1 MTDGAVAYQMSKE
14 KDKLFLNL
22 HIFDMIETFK
32 GKIIKVFKN
41 HSLPRWLVFL
51 IDSGTVF
58 FSFLFAFLLRYNFE
72 VYIFDISIVFR
83 QAFLVSVVYAIFIL
97 VFKSYSG
104 MIRHTTIRDTYKI
117 IIANFS
123 ALVVLFFLTLLSR
136 QFEWSTIFNIPLS
149 ILLIHTGAVTILLFF
164 FRVFVKI
171 FYEFASSSSHDRK
184 NVLIYGYGEMGILV
198 KRLIEGDPKNQY
210 KLIGFIDDDKKIQGK
225 KVDGYQVFSR
235 HILTKNFIENE
246 DVKVFIIAINKIAP
260 AKKKEVIESMIGFG
274 CEILDT
280 PSFDTWMNGHLE
292 VKNLKKVKFEDLLG
306 RDPITLDL
314 EKIQNGLI
322 GKTIMVTGG
331 AGSIGSEIARQLTR
345 FNSKQ
350 LILVDQAETPSFYL
364 EEELKNK
371 FPDCNFRVIIGDV
384 TRQEYMEEIFR
395 KFKPEV
401 VFHAAAYKH
410 VPLMEAHPHE
420 AFRVNVGGT
429 KIISELAIKYKAEKF
444 VMISSDKAVNPTNVM
459 GATKKICELL
469 VHAQSRRKGIKTQF
483 ITTRFG
489 NVLGSNG
496 SVIPLFNKQ
505 IADGGP
511 VTITHPDITRF
522 FMTIP
527 EACQLVLEA
536 GFMGNGGE
544 IYVFDMGEPVKVLD
558 VAINL
563 IRLSGLEPHK
573 DIKLKYIGLRPG
585 EKLYEELFSEDEP
598 MMPTYHPKINIAQ
611 VAGNDFETIN
621 TKIDK
626 ILGSLN
632 IMSETMVIEEMQKI
646 VPGYKSK
653 FELINQ

>member
-1 MTDGAVAYQMSKE
+1 MLTAFKE
-14 KDKLFLNL
+14 R
-22 HIFDMIETFK
+22 
-32 GKIIKVFKN
+32 IIRVFKN
-41 HSLPRWLVFL
+41 HSLPRWLVL
-51 IDSGTVF
+51 IIDSAVVF
-58 FSFLFAFLLRYNFE
+58 FSFLVAYMLRFNFE
-72 VYIFDISIVFR
+72 VSSLSISTVFR
-83 QAFLVSVVYAIFIL
+83 QSYLVLFVYVVFIL

-117 IIANFS
+117 ILTNFS
-123 ALVVLFFLTLLSR
+123 ALAVLFLVTFLSR
-136 QFEWSTIFNIPLS
+136 KNEWSFLFNIPFS
-149 ILLIHTGAVTILLFF
+149 ILLIHFGAVTILLFL
-164 FRVFVKI
+164 FRVFVKL
-171 FYEFASSSSHDRK
+171 FYEFASSSSHDGK
-184 NVLIYGYGEMGILV
+184 NVLIYGSGEMGILV
-198 KRLIEGDPKNQY
+198 KRLIEGDPKNLY
-210 KLIGFIDDDKKIQGK
+210 RLKGFIDDDKKIQGK
-225 KVDGYQVFSR
+225 NLDGYPVYSRQV
-235 HILTKNFIENE
+235 LTRDFIEDE
-246 DVKVFIIAINKIAP
+246 DVKVFIIAINNIAP
-260 AKKKEVIESMIGFG
+260 AKKKEVIESMIQFG

-280 PSFDTWMNGHLE
+280 PSFDIWMNGHLE
-292 VKNLKKVKFEDLLG
+292 VKNLKKVKFEDILG

-314 EKIQNGLI
+314 DKIQKGLI

-331 AGSIGSEIARQLTR
+331 AGSIGSEIARQLMR
-345 FNSKQ
+345 FNTKQ
-350 LILVDQAETPSFYL
+350 LIIVDQAETPSFYL
-364 EEELKNK
+364 GEELKSK
-371 FPDCNFRVIIGDV
+371 LPDCNFRIVIGDV

-395 KFKPEV
+395 RYKPDI

-410 VPLMEAHPHE
+410 VPMMELHPHE

-429 KIISELAIKYKAEKF
+429 KIISDLSIKYKAEKF

-469 VHAQSRRKGIKTQF
+469 VHSQSKRKGIKTQF

-573 DIKLKYIGLRPG
+573 DIKIKVVGLRPG
-585 EKLYEELFSEDEP
+585 EKLYEELFSMDEP
-598 MMPTYHPKINIAQ
+598 MIHTHHPKISIAQ
-611 VAGNDFETIN
+611 VASYDFETLIS
-621 TKIDK
+621 KIDM

-632 IMSETMVIEEMQKI
+632 KMSETKVIEEMLEI
-646 VPGYKSK
+646 VPGYTTNKA
-653 FELINQ
+653 LIL

>member
-1 MTDGAVAYQMSKE
+1 MLTAFKE
-14 KDKLFLNL
+14 R
-22 HIFDMIETFK
+22 
-32 GKIIKVFKN
+32 IIRVFKN
-41 HSLPRWLVFL
+41 HSLPRWLVL
-51 IDSGTVF
+51 IIDSAVVF
-58 FSFLFAFLLRYNFE
+58 FSFLVAYMLRFNFE
-72 VYIFDISIVFR
+72 VSALSISTVFR
-83 QAFLVSVVYAIFIL
+83 QSYLVLFVYVVFIL

-117 IIANFS
+117 ILTNFS
-123 ALVVLFFLTLLSR
+123 ALAVLSLVTFLSR
-136 QFEWSTIFNIPLS
+136 KNEWSFLFNIPFS
-149 ILLIHTGAVTILLFF
+149 ILLIHFGAVTILLFL
-164 FRVFVKI
+164 FRVFVKL
-171 FYEFASSSSHDRK
+171 FFEFASSSSHDGK
-184 NVLIYGYGEMGILV
+184 NVLIYGSGEMGILV
-198 KRLIEGDPKNQY
+198 KRLIEGDPKNLY
-210 KLIGFIDDDKKIQGK
+210 RLKGFIDDDKKIQGK
-225 KVDGYQVFSR
+225 NLDGYPVYSRQV
-235 HILTKNFIENE
+235 LTRDFIEDE
-246 DVKVFIIAINKIAP
+246 DVKVFIIAINNIAP
-260 AKKKEVIESMIGFG
+260 AKKKEVIESMIQFG

-280 PSFDTWMNGHLE
+280 PSFDIWMNGPLE
-292 VKNLKKVKFEDLLG
+292 VKSLKKVMFEDLLG

-314 EKIQNGLI
+314 EKIQKGLI
-322 GKTIMVTGG
+322 GKTILVTGG

-345 FNSKQ
+345 FNTKQ
-350 LILVDQAETPSFYL
+350 LIIVDQAETPSFYL
-364 EEELKNK
+364 GEELKSK
-371 FPDCNFRVIIGDV
+371 LPDCNFRIVIGDV

-395 KFKPEV
+395 KYKPDI

-410 VPLMEAHPHE
+410 VPMMELHPHE

-429 KIISELAIKYKAEKF
+429 KIISDLAIKYSAEKF

-469 VHAQSRRKGIKTQF
+469 VHSQSKRKGIMTEF

-522 FMTIP
+522 FMTIT

-573 DIKLKYIGLRPG
+573 DIKIKVVGLRPG
-585 EKLYEELFSEDEP
+585 EKLYEELFSMDEP
-598 MMPTYHPKINIAQ
+598 MIHTHHPKISIAQ
-611 VAGNDFETIN
+611 VASYDFETLIS
-621 TKIDK
+621 KIDL

-632 IMSETMVIEEMQKI
+632 KMSETKVIEEMLEI
-646 VPGYKSK
+646 VPGYTTNKA
-653 FELINQ
+653 LIL

>member
-1 MTDGAVAYQMSKE
+1 
-14 KDKLFLNL
+14 
-22 HIFDMIETFK
+22 MIENFK
-32 GKIIKVFKN
+32 GRVIKVFKN

-51 IDSGTVF
+51 IDSATVF
-58 FSFLFAFLLRYNFE
+58 FSFLIAYMLRYNFE
-72 VYIFDISIVFR
+72 VYTFEISTVFR
-83 QAFLVSVVYAIFIL
+83 QAYIVLIVYASFIL
-97 VFKSYSG
+97 IFKSYSG

-117 IIANFS
+117 IAANFS
-123 ALVVLFFLTLLSR
+123 SLLVLLVVTILSR
-136 QFEWSTIFNIPLS
+136 RNEWGPLFNIPIS
-149 ILLIHTGAVTILLFF
+149 ILLIHTGAVTILLFL

-171 FYEFASSSSHDRK
+171 FYEFASTSSNDRK
-184 NVLIYGYGEMGILV
+184 NVLIYGSGEMGILV
-198 KRLIEGDPKNQY
+198 KRLIEGDPKDQY
-210 KLIGFIDDDKKIQGK
+210 RLKGFIDDDKKIQGK

-235 HILTKNFIENE
+235 HILTKDFIERE
-246 DVKVFIIAINKIAP
+246 EIKVFIFAISNIAP
-260 AKKKEVIESMIGFG
+260 SRKKVVIESMIGFG

-322 GKTIMVTGG
+322 GKTILVTGG

-345 FNSKQ
+345 FNTKQ

-364 EEELKNK
+364 GEELKAK
-371 FPDCNFRVIIGDV
+371 YPDCNIRIIIGDV
-384 TRQEYMEEIFR
+384 TRADDMEDIFR
-395 KFKPEV
+395 KYRPEI

-410 VPLMEAHPHE
+410 VPLMEVHPHQ

-429 KIISELAIKYKAEKF
+429 KIISDLSIKYNTEKF
-444 VMISSDKAVNPTNVM
+444 VIISTDKAVNPTNVM

-469 VHAQSRRKGIKTQF
+469 VHAQSKRKGLSTQF

-496 SVIPLFNKQ
+496 SVIPYFNKQ
-505 IADGGP
+505 IAEGGP

-536 GFMGNGGE
+536 GFMGKGGE
-544 IYVFDMGEPVKVLD
+544 IYVFDMGEPVRVLD
-558 VAINL
+558 VAMNL

-573 DIKLKYIGLRPG
+573 DIKIKYVGLRPG
-585 EKLYEELFSEDEP
+585 EKLYEELFADDEP
-598 MMPTYHPKINIAQ
+598 MMPTHNPKISIAQ
-611 VAGNDFETIN
+611 VPDNDFEKIN
-621 TKIDK
+621 TRIDL
-626 ILGSLN
+626 ILASLSQ
-632 IMSETMVIEEMQKI
+632 MSETKVIEEMQEI

-653 FELINQ
+653 FELIDLE

>member
-1 MTDGAVAYQMSKE
+1 
-14 KDKLFLNL
+14 
-22 HIFDMIETFK
+22 
-32 GKIIKVFKN
+32 
-41 HSLPRWLVFL
+41 
-51 IDSGTVF
+51 
-58 FSFLFAFLLRYNFE
+58 
-72 VYIFDISIVFR
+72 
-83 QAFLVSVVYAIFIL
+83 
-97 VFKSYSG
+97 

-117 IIANFS
+117 ILTNFS
-123 ALVVLFFLTLLSR
+123 ALAVLSLVTFLSR
-136 QFEWSTIFNIPLS
+136 KNEWSFLFNIPFS
-149 ILLIHTGAVTILLFF
+149 ILLIHFGAVTILLFL
-164 FRVFVKI
+164 FRVFVKL
-171 FYEFASSSSHDRK
+171 FFEFASSSSHDGK
-184 NVLIYGYGEMGILV
+184 NVLIYGSGEMGILV
-198 KRLIEGDPKNQY
+198 KRLIEGDPKNLY
-210 KLIGFIDDDKKIQGK
+210 RLKGFIDDDKKIQGK
-225 KVDGYQVFSR
+225 NLDGYPVYSRQV
-235 HILTKNFIENE
+235 LTKDFIDDE
-246 DVKVFIIAINKIAP
+246 DVKVFIIAINNIAP
-260 AKKKEVIESMIGFG
+260 AKKKEVIASMIQFG
-274 CEILDT
+274 CDILDT

-306 RDPITLDL
+306 RDPITLEL
-314 EKIQNGLI
+314 EKIQKGLI

-345 FNSKQ
+345 FNTKQ
-350 LILVDQAETPSFYL
+350 LIIVDQAETPSFYL
-364 EEELKNK
+364 GEELKSK
-371 FPDCNFRVIIGDV
+371 LPDCNFRIVIGDV
-384 TRQEYMEEIFR
+384 TRQDYMEEIFR
-395 KFKPEV
+395 KYKPEI

-410 VPLMEAHPHE
+410 VPMMELHPHE

-429 KIISELAIKYKAEKF
+429 KIISDLAIKYKAEKF

-469 VHAQSRRKGIKTQF
+469 VHSQSKRKGIKTQF

-573 DIKLKYIGLRPG
+573 DIKIKVIGLRPG
-585 EKLYEELFSEDEP
+585 EKLYEELFSVDEP
-598 MMPTYHPKINIAQ
+598 MIHTHHPKINIAQ
-611 VAGNDFETIN
+611 VASYDFETLIS
-621 TKIDK
+621 KIDM

-632 IMSETMVIEEMQKI
+632 KMSETKVIEEMLEI
-646 VPGYKSK
+646 VPGYTTNKA
-653 FELINQ
+653 LTL

>member
-1 MTDGAVAYQMSKE
+1 
-14 KDKLFLNL
+14 
-22 HIFDMIETFK
+22 MIETFK
-32 GKIIKVFKN
+32 RKVVAVFKN

-58 FSFLFAFLLRYNFE
+58 FSFLIAYMLRYNFE
-72 VYIFDISIVFR
+72 VYTFDISTVFR
-83 QAFLVSVVYAIFIL
+83 QAFLVLVVYASFIL

-104 MIRHTTIRDTYKI
+104 MIRHTTIRDSYKI
-117 IIANFS
+117 IISNFS
-123 ALVVLFFLTLLSR
+123 ALAVLSIVTILSR
-136 QFEWSTIFNIPLS
+136 KYEWNNILNVPIS
-149 ILLIHTGAVTILLFF
+149 ILLIHSGAVTIMLFF

-171 FYEFASSSSHDRK
+171 FYEFASSSSRNRK
-184 NVLIYGYGEMGILV
+184 NVLIYGSGEMGILV

-210 KLIGFIDDDKKIQGK
+210 RLTGFIDDDKKIQGK

-235 HILTKNFIENE
+235 QVLRKDFIETE
-246 DVKVFIIAINKIAP
+246 DVKVFIIAINNILP
-260 AKKKEVIESMIGFG
+260 AKKKEVIESMIQFG

-280 PSFDTWMNGHLE
+280 PSFDSWMNGQLE
-292 VKNLKKVKFEDLLG
+292 VRNLKKVELEDLLG
-306 RDPITLDL
+306 RDPIKLDL

-322 GKTIMVTGG
+322 GKTILVTGG

-345 FNSKQ
+345 FNTKQ
-350 LILVDQAETPSFYL
+350 LIIVDQAETPSFYL
-364 EEELKNK
+364 GEELKNK
-371 FPDCNFRVIIGDV
+371 LPNCNFRIIIGDV
-384 TRQEYMEEIFR
+384 TRSEDMEEIFKKYR
-395 KFKPEV
+395 PEI

-410 VPLMEAHPHE
+410 VPVMELHPHQ

-429 KIISELAIKYKAEKF
+429 KIISDLAIKYNAEKF

-469 VHAQSRRKGIKTQF
+469 VHGLSCTKGIKTQF

-505 IADGGP
+505 IANGGP
-511 VTITHPDITRF
+511 VTITHPEITRY

-536 GFMGNGGE
+536 GFLGNGGE

-573 DIKLKYIGLRPG
+573 DIKIKYIGLRPG

-598 MMPTYHPKINIAQ
+598 MIPTHHPKISIAQ
-611 VAGNDFETIN
+611 VADSDSESIIL
-621 TKIDK
+621 KIDR
-626 ILGSLN
+626 ILSSLN
-632 IMSETMVIEEMQKI
+632 KMSDTKVIETMLGI
-646 VPGYKSK
+646 VPGYTSN
-653 FELINQ
+653 FVAT

>member
-1 MTDGAVAYQMSKE
+1 
-14 KDKLFLNL
+14 
-22 HIFDMIETFK
+22 MIETFK
-32 GKIIKVFKN
+32 RKVVAVFKN

-58 FSFLFAFLLRYNFE
+58 FSFLIAYMLRYNFE
-72 VYIFDISIVFR
+72 VYTFDISTVFR
-83 QAFLVSVVYAIFIL
+83 QAFLVLIVYASFIL

-104 MIRHTTIRDTYKI
+104 MIRHTTIRDSYKI
-117 IIANFS
+117 IISNLS
-123 ALVVLFFLTLLSR
+123 ALAVLSIVTILSR
-136 QFEWSTIFNIPLS
+136 KYEWNNILNIPIS
-149 ILLIHTGAVTILLFF
+149 ILLIHSGAVTIMLFF

-171 FYEFASSSSHDRK
+171 FYEFASSSSRNRK
-184 NVLIYGYGEMGILV
+184 NVLIYGSGEMGILV

-210 KLIGFIDDDKKIQGK
+210 RLTGFIDDDKKIQGK

-235 HILTKNFIENE
+235 QVLRKDFIETE
-246 DVKVFIIAINKIAP
+246 DVKVFIIAINNILP
-260 AKKKEVIESMIGFG
+260 AKKKEVIESMIQFG

-280 PSFDTWMNGHLE
+280 PSFDSWMNGQLE
-292 VKNLKKVKFEDLLG
+292 VRNLKKVEFEDLLG
-306 RDPITLDL
+306 RDPIKLDL

-322 GKTIMVTGG
+322 GKTILVTGG

-345 FNSKQ
+345 FHTKQ
-350 LILVDQAETPSFYL
+350 LIIVDQAETPSFYL
-364 EEELKNK
+364 GEELKNK
-371 FPDCNFRVIIGDV
+371 LPNCNFRIIIGDV
-384 TRQEYMEEIFR
+384 TRSEDMEEIFKKYR
-395 KFKPEV
+395 PEI

-410 VPLMEAHPHE
+410 VPVMELHPHQ

-429 KIISELAIKYKAEKF
+429 KIISDLAIKYNAEKF

-469 VHAQSRRKGIKTQF
+469 VHGLSCTKGIKTQF

-505 IADGGP
+505 IANGGP
-511 VTITHPDITRF
+511 VTITHPDITRY

-536 GFMGNGGE
+536 GFLGNGGE

-573 DIKLKYIGLRPG
+573 DIKIKYIGLRPG

-598 MMPTYHPKINIAQ
+598 MIPTHHPKISIAQ
-611 VAGNDFETIN
+611 VADSDSESIIL
-621 TKIDK
+621 KIDR
-626 ILGSLN
+626 ILSSLN
-632 IMSETMVIEEMQKI
+632 KMSDTKVIETMLGI
-646 VPGYKSK
+646 VPGYTSN
-653 FELINQ
+653 FVAT

>member
-1 MTDGAVAYQMSKE
+1 
-14 KDKLFLNL
+14 
-22 HIFDMIETFK
+22 MIETFR

-51 IDSGTVF
+51 IDSGTVY
-58 FSFLFAFLLRYNFE
+58 FSFFFAYMLRYNFE
-72 VYIFDISIVFR
+72 VYTFDISTVFR
-83 QAFLVSVVYAIFIL
+83 QSFLVSFVYVIFIL
-97 VFKSYSG
+97 LFKSYSG

-117 IIANFS
+117 IITNTS
-123 ALVVLFFLTLLSR
+123 ALAVLFLITLVGR
-136 QFEWSTIFNIPLS
+136 RYEWNPIFNIPLS
-149 ILLIHTGAVTILLFF
+149 ILLIHSGAVTMLLFF

-171 FYEFASSSSHDRK
+171 FYEFASTSSHDRK
-184 NVLIYGYGEMGILV
+184 NVLIYGYGELGILV
-198 KRLIEGDPKNQY
+198 KRLIEGDPKLQY
-210 KLIGFIDDDKKIQGK
+210 KLKGFIDDDKKIQGK
-225 KVDGYQVFSR
+225 KVDGYPVFSR
-235 HILTKNFIENE
+235 RVLKKSFIENE
-246 DVKVFIIAINKIAP
+246 DIKVFIIAINKIAP

-280 PSFDTWMNGHLE
+280 PSFDTWMNGQLE

-314 EKIQNGLI
+314 EKIQKGLT
-322 GKTIMVTGG
+322 GKTILVTGG

-345 FNSKQ
+345 FNTKQ
-350 LILVDQAETPSFYL
+350 LILVDQAETASFFL
-364 EEELKNK
+364 GEELKNNY
-371 FPDCNFRVIIGDV
+371 PDCNFRIIIGDV
-384 TRQEYMEEIFR
+384 TRPEYMEEIFR
-395 KFKPEV
+395 KYKPEI

-410 VPLMEAHPHE
+410 VPIMEVHPHE

-429 KIISELAIKYKAEKF
+429 KIISELAIKYNAEKF
-444 VMISSDKAVNPTNVM
+444 VIISSDKAVNPTNVM

-469 VHAQSRRKGIKTQF
+469 VHAQSNRKGIQTQF

-573 DIKLKYIGLRPG
+573 DIKIKYVGLRPG
-585 EKLYEELFSEDEP
+585 EKLFEELFSEDEP
-598 MMPTYHPKINIAQ
+598 MIPTHHPKISIAQ
-611 VAGNDFETIN
+611 VADNDFDTIN
-621 TKIDK
+621 AKINK

-632 IMSETMVIEEMQKI
+632 QLSETMVIEEMQKI

-653 FELINQ
+653 FELIH

>member
-1 MTDGAVAYQMSKE
+1 MIAAFKE
-14 KDKLFLNL
+14 K
-22 HIFDMIETFK
+22 
-32 GKIIKVFKN
+32 IIRVFKN
-41 HSLPRWLVFL
+41 HSLPRWLVL
-51 IDSGTVF
+51 IIDSAAVF
-58 FSFLFAFLLRYNFE
+58 FSFLVAYMLRYNFE
-72 VYIFDISIVFR
+72 VSALNISTVFR
-83 QAFLVSVVYAIFIL
+83 QSYLVLFVYVVFIL

-117 IIANFS
+117 ILTNFS
-123 ALVVLFFLTLLSR
+123 ALAVLSLVTFLSR
-136 QFEWSTIFNIPLS
+136 KNEWSFLFNVPFS
-149 ILLIHTGAVTILLFF
+149 ILLIHCGAVTIFLFL
-164 FRVFVKI
+164 FRVFVKL
-171 FYEFASSSSHDRK
+171 FYEFASSSSHDSK
-184 NVLIYGYGEMGILV
+184 NVLIYGSGEMGILV
-198 KRLIEGDPKNQY
+198 KRLIEGDPKNLY
-210 KLIGFIDDDKKIQGK
+210 RLKGFIDDDKKIQGK
-225 KVDGYQVFSR
+225 NLDGYPVYSRQV
-235 HILTKNFIENE
+235 LTKDFIDDE
-246 DVKVFIIAINKIAP
+246 DVRVFIIAINNIAP
-260 AKKKEVIESMIGFG
+260 AKKKEVIESMIQFG
-274 CEILDT
+274 CDILDT

-314 EKIQNGLI
+314 AKIQKGLI
-322 GKTIMVTGG
+322 GKTILVTGG

-345 FNSKQ
+345 FNTKQ
-350 LILVDQAETPSFYL
+350 LIIVDQAETPSFYL
-364 EEELKNK
+364 GEELKSK
-371 FPDCNFRVIIGDV
+371 LPDCNFRIVIGDV

-395 KFKPEV
+395 KYKPDI

-410 VPLMEAHPHE
+410 VPMMELHPHE

-429 KIISELAIKYKAEKF
+429 KIISDLAIKYNAEKF

-469 VHAQSRRKGIKTQF
+469 VHSQSKRKGIKTQF

-573 DIKLKYIGLRPG
+573 DIKIKVVGLRPG
-585 EKLYEELFSEDEP
+585 EKLYEELFSMDEP
-598 MMPTYHPKINIAQ
+598 LIHTHHPKISIAQ
-611 VAGNDFETIN
+611 VASYDFETLIS
-621 TKIDK
+621 KIDM

-632 IMSETMVIEEMQKI
+632 KMSETKVIEEMLEI
-646 VPGYKSK
+646 VPGYTTNKA
-653 FELINQ
+653 LTL

>member
-1 MTDGAVAYQMSKE
+1 
-14 KDKLFLNL
+14 
-22 HIFDMIETFK
+22 MIETFK
-32 GKIIKVFKN
+32 RKVVAVFKN

-58 FSFLFAFLLRYNFE
+58 FSFLIAYMLRYNFE
-72 VYIFDISIVFR
+72 VYTFDISTVFR
-83 QAFLVSVVYAIFIL
+83 QAFLVLIVYASFIL

-104 MIRHTTIRDTYKI
+104 MIRHTTIRDSYKI
-117 IIANFS
+117 IISNLS
-123 ALVVLFFLTLLSR
+123 ALAVLSIVTILSR
-136 QFEWSTIFNIPLS
+136 KYEWNNILNIPIS
-149 ILLIHTGAVTILLFF
+149 ILLIHSGAVTIMLFF

-171 FYEFASSSSHDRK
+171 FYEFASSSSRNRK
-184 NVLIYGYGEMGILV
+184 NVLIYGSGEMGILV

-210 KLIGFIDDDKKIQGK
+210 RLTGFIDDDKKIQGK

-235 HILTKNFIENE
+235 QVLRKDFIETE
-246 DVKVFIIAINKIAP
+246 DVKVFIIAINNILP
-260 AKKKEVIESMIGFG
+260 AKKKEVIESMIQFG

-280 PSFDTWMNGHLE
+280 PSFDSWMNGQLE
-292 VKNLKKVKFEDLLG
+292 VRNLKKVEFEDLLG
-306 RDPITLDL
+306 RDPIKLDL

-322 GKTIMVTGG
+322 GKTILVTGG

-345 FNSKQ
+345 FHTKQ
-350 LILVDQAETPSFYL
+350 LIIVDQAETPSFYL
-364 EEELKNK
+364 GEELKNK
-371 FPDCNFRVIIGDV
+371 LPNCNFRIIIGDV
-384 TRQEYMEEIFR
+384 TRSEDMEEIFKKYR
-395 KFKPEV
+395 PEI

-410 VPLMEAHPHE
+410 VPVMELHPHQ

-429 KIISELAIKYKAEKF
+429 KIISDLAIKYNAEKF

-469 VHAQSRRKGIKTQF
+469 VHGLSCTKGIKTQF

-505 IADGGP
+505 IANGGP
-511 VTITHPDITRF
+511 VTITHPEITRY

-536 GFMGNGGE
+536 GFLGNGGE

-573 DIKLKYIGLRPG
+573 DIKIKYIGLRPG

-598 MMPTYHPKINIAQ
+598 MIPTHHPKISIAQ
-611 VAGNDFETIN
+611 VADSDSESIIL
-621 TKIDK
+621 KIDK
-626 ILGSLN
+626 ILSSLN
-632 IMSETMVIEEMQKI
+632 KMSDTKVIETMLGI
-646 VPGYKSK
+646 VPGYTSN
-653 FELINQ
+653 FVAT